1 MTTHRVLFTYEG
13 WTNSQTEDFPLNR
26 ISSVQ
31 WEAGMLLGKLIIFAS
46 GNKAEFT
53 QMDKANGKALADAI
67 RMNIGATASVP
78 TGTSIPAQ
86 TATEHPRESP
96 SAPDP
101 DAVRDCGPASSA
113 ETEAGLAD
121 DHVRAAAP
129 CVGGQLS
136 TVGSLDL
143 LHARLHAHEP
153 TSASSGRLRDLAS
166 STVRRGPW
174 PGAALALPGCE
185 WRTVGRGACG
195 VAGVVG

>member
-1 MTTHRVLFTYEG
+1 MARKNSDEVRPDIQAVLDRMPSSARVGAGREIRKLPSHLMEGEEVKALASGLYGKGNGLLTLTTHRVLFTYEG

-67 RMNIGATASVP
+67 RMNIGAAASVP
-78 TGTSIPAQ
+78 TGTSTPAQ

-101 DAVRDCGPASSA
+101 F
-113 ETEAGLAD
+113 E
-121 DHVRAAAP
+121 
-129 CVGGQLS
+129 QLRKL
-136 TVGSLDL
+136 G
-143 LHARLHAHEP
+143 E
-153 TSASSGRLRDLAS
+153 LRD
-166 STVRRGPW
+166 
-174 PGAALALPGCE
+174 
-185 WRTVGRGACG
+185 
-195 VAGVVG
+195 AGILTPEEFEAKKEQILNRM